1 MKKINQNRI
10 NKEANQPVCKRLCC
24 RCKKMF
30 PAYNYSRLF
39 CDECRDKYF
48 NIKLGDQ
55 KPEIIKF

>member
-1 MKKINQNRI
+1 
-10 NKEANQPVCKRLCC
+10 
-24 RCKKMF
+24 MF